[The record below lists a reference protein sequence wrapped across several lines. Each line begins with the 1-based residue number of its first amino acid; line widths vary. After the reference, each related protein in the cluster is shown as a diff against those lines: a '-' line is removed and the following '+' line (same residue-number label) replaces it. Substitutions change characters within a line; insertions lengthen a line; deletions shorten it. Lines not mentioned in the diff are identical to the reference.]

1 MAIHSGLGAHK
12 PDLSEQEIIGAIKW
26 TWINQIFAILAT
38 VLGKLAVVAF
48 LQQIHG
54 PEDRTRVLMLWGLV
68 ASNVVINCITVAM
81 ILIQCSPHDK
91 LWNDRLPGVCNGRK
105 RNRQVAYVQ
114 GGEFSSHRR

>member
-114 GGEFSSHRR
+114 GGELSSHRR

>member
-54 PEDRTRVLMLWGLV
+54 PEDRPRVLMLWGLV
-68 ASNVVINCITVAM
+68 ASNVVINCITVAV